1 MVTYNLKERV
11 IVFPDKNHTRSL
23 KIAKCPTVLYSD
35 HFPDIRKM
43 IRIQYCYEEN
53 IGNCNDLI

>member
-11 IVFPDKNHTRSL
+11 IVSRDKNYIWSL
-23 KIAKCPTVLYSD
+23 KLDKGPTVLDSD

-43 IRIQYCYEEN
+43 IRI
-53 IGNCNDLI
+53 